1 MKKFI
6 NFSILAIL
14 TFCFQTVSFAYHEDQ
29 GPTIAV
35 TGEAE
40 VKVDPNEVTYNFG
53 VETITETMQAS
64 KADNDRI
71 TQNVITALKSL
82 KIPGD
87 DIQASQINVSKYF
100 EERYDAQNKRYR
112 TPTFTIRRSIIIT
125 LKDLS
130 LFENVITRALDAGVT
145 HVNGIN
151 FRTTELKKY
160 REEAREIAIKA
171 AQEKAE
177 KLSAAL
183 GQKVGK
189 ATSINSYQSGSYS
202 WYNNLWYG
210 WNNASS
216 TGSQYSVQYNTGTA
230 PTDSGISLGKISITA
245 SVSVSFEL
253 LEK

>member
-100 EERYDAQNKRYR
+100 
-112 TPTFTIRRSIIIT
+112 
-125 LKDLS
+125 
-130 LFENVITRALDAGVT
+130 
-145 HVNGIN
+145 
-151 FRTTELKKY
+151 
-160 REEAREIAIKA
+160 
-171 AQEKAE
+171 
-177 KLSAAL
+177 
-183 GQKVGK
+183 
-189 ATSINSYQSGSYS
+189 
-202 WYNNLWYG
+202 
-210 WNNASS
+210 
-216 TGSQYSVQYNTGTA
+216 
-230 PTDSGISLGKISITA
+230 
-245 SVSVSFEL
+245 
-253 LEK
+253 